1 MADIMRLR
9 VTDSAPVR
17 TQVRDAPAIRVV
29 TGVSSGY
36 VLPVASA
43 ETLGGVKVGE
53 ALEIRDGV
61 LSVLRADAA
70 EEDNTLPITSAAVH
84 TELGNIAAL
93 LSTI

>member
-1 MADIMRLR
+1 MADVMRLR
-9 VTDSAPVR
+9 VTDGAPVR

-29 TGVSSGY
+29 TGASSGY
-36 VLPVASA
+36 VLPVATA
-43 ETLGGVKVGE
+43 ETLGGVKVGD

-61 LSVLRADAA
+61 LSVLRANAA
-70 EEDNTLPITSAAVH
+70 EADNTLPITSAAVH

>member
-1 MADIMRLR
+1 MADVMRLR
-9 VTDSAPVR
+9 VTDGAPVR

-29 TGVSSGY
+29 TGASSGY
-36 VLPVASA
+36 VLPVATA
-43 ETLGGVKVGE
+43 ETLGGVKVGD

-61 LSVLRADAA
+61 LSVLRADTA
-70 EEDNTLPITSAAVH
+70 EADNTLPITSAAVH

>member
-1 MADIMRLR
+1 MADILRLR
-9 VTDSAPVR
+9 VTDVAPVR

-29 TGVSSGY
+29 TGASSGY

-53 ALEIRDGV
+53 ALGIKDGV
-61 LSVLRADAA
+61 LYVLRADAA
-70 EEDNTLPITSAAVH
+70 EADNTLPITSAAVH

>member
-1 MADIMRLR
+1 MADVMRLR
-9 VTDSAPVR
+9 VTDGAPVR

-29 TGVSSGY
+29 TGASSGY
-36 VLPVASA
+36 VLPVATA
-43 ETLGGVKVGE
+43 ETLGGVKVGD

-61 LSVLRADAA
+61 LSVLRANAA
-70 EEDNTLPITSAAVH
+70 EADNTLAITSAAVH